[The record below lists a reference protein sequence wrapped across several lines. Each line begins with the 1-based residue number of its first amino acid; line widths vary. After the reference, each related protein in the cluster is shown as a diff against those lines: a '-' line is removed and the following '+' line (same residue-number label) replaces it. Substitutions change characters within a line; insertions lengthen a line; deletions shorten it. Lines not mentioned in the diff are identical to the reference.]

1 MSITCIGVA
10 LKGSLSSPYNF
21 SSSANTNCPQT
32 PVQNCLELEHIP
44 DHQGQGFGNQ
54 QITDGDEKINGT
66 ISEENPYF
74 IFIRFLLSIL
84 VLYHPIYLTF

>member
-54 QITDGDEKINGT
+54 EITDGVEKINGK
-66 ISEENPYF
+66 ISEHK
-74 IFIRFLLSIL
+74 IL
-84 VLYHPIYLTF
+84 ISFTKYLVFDINAL